1 MANNIKIN
9 FIGTV
14 VDSVD
19 LPKFESASV
28 AGNKMQLGIIKGLYS
43 MNKEIEVTS
52 SYPHKMFKVKG
63 KIFIPGKKSFIGRSI
78 NIRYVPYINVVFLKQ
93 ITIFIG
99 YLITL
104 LIWCSK
110 NRGDKALVVY
120 NTLSYVALP
129 VIIAG
134 KIFKCKTF
142 CVVAD
147 LPIKGI
153 KKSIV
158 QRIEDRME
166 IGLINK
172 FNGLIPVTK
181 HIQADFAPNTPFIV
195 VEAGFEDVEEEVAMQ
210 QSTNQL
216 RRNKNVVY
224 TGTLNS
230 LSGIELLL
238 EAFSKIRVENAQLH
252 IYGSG
257 DKEEIVNSYVA
268 NDERIFFHGKISNE
282 KIVEIQKNADLLV
295 SPRLIDD
302 FTTKYTFPS
311 KVLEYITSGKP
322 VLSNKLPGIPNEYDN
337 LINFARTSDTDEWAK
352 MIENIICDETDFY
365 ILKARKAR
373 MSVKK
378 YKTWEFQSERIYG
391 FISSFYSN
399 NEGKE

>member
-1 MANNIKIN
+1 MANNLKIN

-43 MNKEIEVTS
+43 MNKKIEVTS

-166 IGLINK
+166 IELINK
-172 FNGLIPVTK
+172 FDGLIPVTK
-181 HIQADFAPNTPFIV
+181 HIQTDFAPNTPFIV
-195 VEAGFEDVEEEVAMQ
+195 VEAGFENVEEKIDTQ
-210 QSTNQL
+210 
-216 RRNKNVVY
+216 RNENKKNTEMNIVF
-224 TGTLNS
+224 TGSLNS

-238 EAFSKIRVENAQLH
+238 EAFSKIMISNLQLH

-257 DKEEIVNSYVA
+257 EKEKVVNEYICK
-268 NDERIFFHGKISNE
+268 NERIFFHGQVSNDR
-282 KIVEIQKNADLLV
+282 IVEIQKNADLLV
-295 SPRLIDD
+295 SPRLPDD
-302 FTTKYTFPS
+302 FTTRYTFPS
-311 KVLEYITSGKP
+311 KVLEYITSGTP
-322 VLSNKLPGIPNEYDN
+322 VLSNKLPGIPVEYDD
-337 LINFARTSDTDEWAK
+337 LINFTQTSNSDEWAR
-352 MIENIICDETDFY
+352 MITNIVCDETLFFKQKANNA
-365 ILKARKAR
+365 LK
-373 MSVKK
+373 SVKK
-378 YKTWEFQSERIYG
+378 NKTWDCQSEKIYN
-391 FISSFYSN
+391 FISSFF
-399 NEGKE
+399 K